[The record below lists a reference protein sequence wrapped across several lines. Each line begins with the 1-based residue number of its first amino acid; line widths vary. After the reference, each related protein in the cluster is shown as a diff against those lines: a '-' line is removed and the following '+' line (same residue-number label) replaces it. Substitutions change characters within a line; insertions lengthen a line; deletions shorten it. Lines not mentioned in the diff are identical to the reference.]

1 MSVDNLE
8 GKQIEFVQFIEKYF
22 DNLEGKQKNETD
34 LCEFRD
40 CMQRQR
46 I

>member
-22 DNLEGKQKNETD
+22 DNLEGKQKNYIVFMCFHEII
-34 LCEFRD
+34 
-40 CMQRQR
+40 QRHFS
-46 I
+46 